1 MTEVLTSALA
11 PSSPTAKQQ
20 PALATK
26 DMLLNMGPSHPAMHG
41 VIRLILALDGEIVKS
56 ADVEIGYLH
65 RGFEKDS
72 EVVGWGQVFPYTDR
86 LNYVSPLINNVCY
99 AMGVEKLLDLQVTE
113 RCQYIRVLISEV
125 SRITDHLTCIAACSM
140 ELGAMTGF
148 IYLMKAREYLYGL
161 VEELTGARLTV
172 SYVKVGGVKADL
184 PEGWLERLETALVAV
199 EKEIAEVHR
208 LLTRNRIFIDRVKD
222 VGIISKEDA
231 WAVGFT
237 GPVLRS
243 TGLARDIRKD
253 EPYLV
258 YDRLDF
264 DVPVG
269 AVGDNYDRYLVR
281 MEEMRQS
288 IRILRQCIKQIP
300 GGAVRVDL
308 TGRPLTGAEM
318 VDSAK
323 MGMTADLLLRAVRPD
338 PTLNGAEK
346 SRAHLINAGEKLVV
360 LPPKEDTYGNIEGLM
375 NHFMLIMEGEGL
387 KPPPGE
393 VYIANEAANGELGFH
408 MVSNGEGRAYRVRCR
423 PPCFYLMQGLE
434 KMIVGDMIA
443 DVIATF
449 GTINMIAGEL
459 DR

>member
-1 MTEVLTSALA
+1 MSDVVTTPPAAAPETAPESAL
-11 PSSPTAKQQ
+11 T
-20 PALATK
+20 TR

-41 VIRLILALDGEIVKS
+41 VIRILASLDGEKVIHS
-56 ADVEIGYLH
+56 DIEIGYLH

-99 AMGVEKLLDLQVTE
+99 AMGVEKLLDLQTTE
-113 RCQYIRVLISEV
+113 RCQYIRVIISEI
-125 SRITDHLTCIAACSM
+125 SRITDHLTCIAASSM

-148 IYLMKAREYLYGL
+148 IYLMKAREYLYEL

-184 PEGWLERLETALVAV
+184 PDGWLERLEKALDLAV
-199 EKEIAEVHR
+199 LEIKEVDR

-222 VGIISKEDA
+222 VGIISAEEA
-231 WAVGFT
+231 WSLGFT

-243 TGLARDIRKD
+243 TGRARDLRKD

-281 MEEMRQS
+281 MEEMHQS
-288 IRILRQCIKQIP
+288 IRIIRQCIKQIP
-300 GGAVRVDL
+300 DGPVRVDL
-308 TGRPLTGAEM
+308 TGRPLSGAEM

-323 MGMTADLLLRAVRPD
+323 MGMTADLLLRTVRPD
-338 PTLNGAEK
+338 PTLDGADRLHARRVNVNDK
-346 SRAHLINAGEKLVV
+346 SVV
-360 LPPKEDTYGNIEGLM
+360 LPPKEDTYSNIEGLM

-393 VYIANEAANGELGFH
+393 IYIANEAANGELGFY
-408 MVSNGEGRAYRVRCR
+408 MVSDGSGRAYRVHCR
-423 PPCFYLMQGLE
+423 PPCYYLMQGLDR
-434 KMIVGDMIA
+434 MIEGGMIA